1 MRLIYYCRKY
11 PNFDYSMVN
20 GIRLNID
27 EDSKDPKQ
35 STCFNLK
42 SKCQIHISFDHKEDT
57 NFRKHFNKN

>member
-1 MRLIYYCRKY
+1 MRFIYYCRKY

-42 SKCQIHISFDHKEDT
+42 SKNRKCQIHIII
-57 NFRKHFNKN
+57 